1 MELDPFAGS
10 EGQRNALLSRLLAV
24 PTLRTRY
31 LTYMRDIATDW
42 LDWKKIEPIVRS
54 WQALIGPDVKTDGH
68 KLFPYSKF
76 CATLTTDGENPGM
89 RPAGGPG
96 LSLKSFFEKRRA
108 YLLNYPEIKRLA
120 AQSPAP
126 SEP

>member
-1 MELDPFAGS
+1 
-10 EGQRNALLSRLLAV
+10 
-24 PTLRTRY
+24 
-31 LTYMRDIATDW
+31 MRDIATDW

-54 WQALIGPDVKTDGH
+54 WQALIGPDVNTDGH

>member
-1 MELDPFAGS
+1 MERDPFAGS
-10 EGQRNALLSRLLAV
+10 EDQRNALLSRLLAV

-76 CATLTTDGENPGM
+76 FATLTTDNENPGM
-89 RPAGGPG
+89 KPAGGAE
-96 LSLKSFFEKRRA
+96 LSLKSFSEKRRA
-108 YLLNYPEIKRLA
+108 YLLNYPEIKRLM

>member
-76 CATLTTDGENPGM
+76 CATLTTDDENPGM